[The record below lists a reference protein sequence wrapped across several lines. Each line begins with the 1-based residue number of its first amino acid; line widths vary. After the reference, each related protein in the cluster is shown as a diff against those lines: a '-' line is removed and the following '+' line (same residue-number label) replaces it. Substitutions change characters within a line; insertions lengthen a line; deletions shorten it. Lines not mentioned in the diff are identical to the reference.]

1 WILIAILGLA
11 ACAPSAP
18 SSPAAS
24 GGGAAPEAPRRTLVV
39 ANRVEPNDV
48 AAKAIRLAGLT
59 LGATKRFFNAGLVIA
74 DDQGVS
80 QPYLAEQTPKFNTD
94 SWTVASDGTMETT
107 YRLLPN
113 LTWHDGHP
121 LTSDDFA

>member
-1 WILIAILGLA
+1 MRVLGWLSVFILALA
-11 ACAPSAP
+11 ACSPAPQAGTSSGAPSQLA
-18 SSPAAS
+18 
-24 GGGAAPEAPRRTLVV
+24 EAPRKTLIV

-80 QPYLAEQTPKFNTD
+80 QPYLADQTPKFNTD
-94 SWTVASDGTMETT
+94 
-107 YRLLPN
+107 
-113 LTWHDGHP
+113 TWKV
-121 LTSDDFA
+121 